1 MSPPSGFCNL
11 TFSILES
18 LHPYGVFSATALC
31 QLFTAHFPFTTH
43 HQLPTVHYPLFV
55 TPLLPSSAIL
65 CQMEAI
71 TPPLISSFII
81 RFVMEETPA
90 YHGIIRHIQSAEE
103 INFNE
108 WKEAFEFMC
117 RFVPLDELQPPSPN
131 P

>member
-1 MSPPSGFCNL
+1 MPSVHCRTG
-11 TFSILES
+11 SLENIKKP
-18 LHPYGVFSATALC
+18 LVNTCF
-31 QLFTAHFPFTTH
+31 
-43 HQLPTVHYPLFV
+43 VHYPLFV

-103 INFNE
+103 LNFNE
-108 WKEAFEFMC
+108 WKEAFEFMR